1 VVLAFAL
8 LSALL
13 YFTNLR
19 LKNDLA
25 AIRSSAQA
33 QESQLQQSR
42 TMVDLL
48 KSSTAVRARL
58 HAAEDAGRPEGEAI
72 YDRAG
77 GNLILLVSD
86 LPTVSS
92 EKTYQFW
99 LLQERGAPVSA
110 GTFRPDDRGNAAVI
124 QSSFR
129 SGLEVNDFGISVEQ
143 RGGAD
148 APTGAM
154 ILKGSAPK

>member
-33 QESQLQQSR
+33 QESQLQESR
-42 TMVDLL
+42 SMVDLL

-58 HAAEDAGRPEGEAI
+58 HAATDPEKPEGEAV
-72 YDRAG
+72 YDRES
-77 GNLILLVSD
+77 GNLIVLVSG
-86 LPTVSS
+86 LPAVPV
-92 EKTYQFW
+92 EKTYQLWF
-99 LLQERGAPVSA
+99 LQERGAPVSA

-124 QSSFR
+124 QKSFR
-129 SGLEVNDFGISVEQ
+129 SGLEASDFGISVEQ
-143 RGGAD
+143 RGGVD